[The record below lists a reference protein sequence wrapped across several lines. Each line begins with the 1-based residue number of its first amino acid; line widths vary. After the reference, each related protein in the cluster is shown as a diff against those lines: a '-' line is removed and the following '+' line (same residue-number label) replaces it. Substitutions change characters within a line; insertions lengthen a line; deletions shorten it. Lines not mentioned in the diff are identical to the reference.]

1 MPLPTMATLP
11 EEDQMI
17 VSQVR
22 RFVEREV
29 IPVASE
35 LEHQDQYPHEL
46 VRKMKEM
53 GLFGVA
59 VPPEYG
65 GLGLSLVTY
74 AAIVEEISRGWLSLG
89 GLINGTVILSWMIK
103 TSGTQDHKERF
114 LPRMASGEIHCGICM
129 TEPNAGSDLQSIQT
143 VARRDGDFYIIN
155 GTKMY
160 VSNGIYGHL
169 FAVLTKTDPQAQPPH
184 RGMSTFLVEKAAT
197 SGLTVGGQIQ
207 KLGYK
212 GIDTTIFYFEDA
224 RVPAANLLGGEEG
237 QGWLHIMSGIEVGRI
252 NVAARAVGVATA
264 ALEDAIRY
272 AKQRIAFGRPIAE
285 HQAIQLKLADMATKV
300 EAARLLTRAAAAKKD
315 AGERADLWGGMA
327 KLFASE
333 VAQEVALEAL
343 RIHGGIGYTKD
354 MRVERYYRDTPL
366 MLIGEGTN
374 EIQRLVIARNILR
387 MFGE

>member
-17 VSQVR
+17 VAQVR

-29 IPVASE
+29 MPVASE
-35 LEHQDQYPHEL
+35 LEHRDEYPHEL

-53 GLFGVA
+53 GIFGVA

-74 AAIVEEISRGWLSLG
+74 AAIVEELSRGWMSLG
-89 GLINGTVILSWMIK
+89 GIVNGTVILSWMIK
-103 TSGTQDHKERF
+103 TFGTQDQKERF
-114 LPRMASGEIHCGICM
+114 LPRMATGEIHCGICM

-143 VARRDGDFYIIN
+143 VARRNGDTYVLN
-155 GTKMY
+155 GTKMF

-169 FAVLTKTDPQAQPPH
+169 FAVLTKTDPQAQPPY
-184 RGMSTFLVEKAAT
+184 RGMSTFLVEKDST
-197 SGLTVGGQIQ
+197 PGLTVGGQIQ

-212 GIDTTIFYFEDA
+212 GIDTTIFYFENA
-224 RVPAANLLGGEEG
+224 QVPAKNLLGGEEG

-272 AKQRIAFGRPIAE
+272 AKQRVTFGRPIAE

-343 RIHGGIGYTKD
+343 RIHGGVGYTKD

-374 EIQRLVIARNILR
+374 EIQRLIIARNILR
-387 MFGE
+387 IFGE

>member
-1 MPLPTMATLP
+1 
-11 EEDQMI
+11 
-17 VSQVR
+17 
-22 RFVEREV
+22 
-29 IPVASE
+29 
-35 LEHQDQYPHEL
+35 
-46 VRKMKEM
+46 
-53 GLFGVA
+53 
-59 VPPEYG
+59 
-65 GLGLSLVTY
+65 
-74 AAIVEEISRGWLSLG
+74 
-89 GLINGTVILSWMIK
+89 
-103 TSGTQDHKERF
+103 
-114 LPRMASGEIHCGICM
+114 
-129 TEPNAGSDLQSIQT
+129 
-143 VARRDGDFYIIN
+143 
-155 GTKMY
+155 
-160 VSNGIYGHL
+160 
-169 FAVLTKTDPQAQPPH
+169 
-184 RGMSTFLVEKAAT
+184 
-197 SGLTVGGQIQ
+197 VGGQIQ

-224 RVPAANLLGGEEG
+224 RVPVANLLAGEEG